1 MTRAIA
7 APKTSIVKTRTHPDG
22 PIINLIIRI
31 SPLEE
36 MQSAAPEGFAGCALV
51 ESGLAPAAQLIQ
63 TVAHNISNNWGCQWF
78 AGPFHSTVAARLP
91 RPAFRAEKAPKS
103 VIQTID
109 SASDLA

>member
-7 APKTSIVKTRTHPDG
+7 APKTIIVKTRTQPEG

-51 ESGLAPAAQLIQ
+51 ESGAGAGRQLIQ
-63 TVAHNISNNWGCQWF
+63 TVAHNIANNWGCQWF
-78 AGPFHSTVAARLP
+78 AGSFHSTVAARLA
-91 RPAFRAEKAPKS
+91 RPAFRAEKARKS

-109 SASDLA
+109 SAPDLA